1 MSNDPRSAEFSFL
14 DFASTKRTPGPADH
28 SKNGVAT
35 AVSATSARGSVS
47 DSNVRASGPH
57 TEAEYA
63 ERVAASRRLGL
74 VMGLVI
80 VAIFSIVQ
88 WVAS

>member
-1 MSNDPRSAEFSFL
+1 MNSRAGFSIHQNATHKSNSEPLS
-14 DFASTKRTPGPADH
+14 GPCEGYCNSD
-28 SKNGVAT
+28 
-35 AVSATSARGSVS
+35 ARG
-47 DSNVRASGPH
+47 SGPH

-74 VMGLVI
+74 VLSLVI

>member
-1 MSNDPRSAEFSFL
+1 MRLVNGFEYLERHN
-14 DFASTKRTPGPADH
+14 TPKHHSEPLSGPCEGYC
-28 SKNGVAT
+28 N
-35 AVSATSARGSVS
+35 S
-47 DSNVRASGPH
+47 DAMGSGPH